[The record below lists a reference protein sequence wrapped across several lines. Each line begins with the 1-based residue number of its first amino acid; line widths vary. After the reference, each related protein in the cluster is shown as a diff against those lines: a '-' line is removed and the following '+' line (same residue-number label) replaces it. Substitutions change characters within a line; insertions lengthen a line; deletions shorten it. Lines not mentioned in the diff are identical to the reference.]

1 MGWERSHMEWNK
13 DKFTV
18 TDRREEL
25 DIDFIHG
32 FLSNI
37 SYWSKGIPKDIV
49 VKSLDNSL
57 CFGLFE
63 GDRQIGFGRA
73 VTDKAT
79 FAYLADVFVLEGD
92 RGQGLGK
99 WLVDCML
106 VHPDIAGLR
115 RWMLATADAHEL
127 YRKYGFTSLENP
139 ERLMERV
146 DSDLYLRGL

>member
-1 MGWERSHMEWNK
+1 MKWIKS
-13 DKFTV
+13 KFAI
-18 TDRREEL
+18 TDRREDL
-25 DIDFIHG
+25 DTDFIHS
-32 FLSNI
+32 FLSNL
-37 SYWSKGIPKDIV
+37 SYWSKGIPKDVV

-73 VTDKAT
+73 VTDRAT
-79 FAYLADVFVLEGD
+79 LAYLADVFVLESC

-99 WLVDCML
+99 WPVECML
-106 VHPDIAGLR
+106 AHPDIESLR

-127 YRKYGFTSLENP
+127 YKQYGFTALKSP

-146 DSDLYLRGL
+146 DYDLYLQKH

>member
-1 MGWERSHMEWNK
+1 MKWNK
-13 DKFTV
+13 DKFTL
-18 TDRREEL
+18 TDRQEDL
-25 DIDFIHG
+25 DIDFIYS
-32 FLSNI
+32 FLSNV
-37 SYWSKGIPKDIV
+37 SYWSKKIPKNIV

-63 GDRQIGFGRA
+63 GNKQIGFGRA
-73 VTDKAT
+73 ITDRAT
-79 FAYLADVFVLEGD
+79 FAYLADVFVLESY

-106 VHPDIAGLR
+106 AHPDIAGLR

-127 YRKYGFTSLENP
+127 YKQYGFTALESP